1 MNKSKGI
8 NKKDNTEVNEFYDD
22 NLDGARQVRQNIQDL
37 IDEWWENDHLTEEQ
51 QIRKNELFPNEKPS
65 ADEFILALVKH
76 ARKDPKFKKLKE
88 EAEKKERKR
97 QIIKDVLLGIFIFLS
112 LLLVTIHISIMK
124 KMMPINSL
132 KQKHPHLQKTSGSSF
147 DFIKLMEI

>member
-8 NKKDNTEVNEFYDD
+8 DKKDNTEVNEFYDD
-22 NLDGARQVRQNIQDL
+22 SLEGARQVRQNIQDL
-37 IDEWWENDHLTEEQ
+37 IDEWWENNHLTEEQ
-51 QIRKNELFPNEKPS
+51 QIRKNELFPNGKPS

-76 ARKDPKFKKLKE
+76 ARKDPEFKKLEE

-112 LLLVTIHISIMK
+112 LLLVTIHISIMEK
-124 KMMPINSL
+124 NDANKFSQTEI
-132 KQKHPHLQKTSGSSF
+132 SSF
-147 DFIKLMEI
+147 TKDCW

>member
-8 NKKDNTEVNEFYDD
+8 DKKDNTELNEFYDD

-37 IDEWWENDHLTEEQ
+37 IDEWWKNDHLTEEQ
-51 QIRKNELFPNEKPS
+51 QIRKNELFPNGKPS

-88 EAEKKERKR
+88 E
-97 QIIKDVLLGIFIFLS
+97 
-112 LLLVTIHISIMK
+112 
-124 KMMPINSL
+124 
-132 KQKHPHLQKTSGSSF
+132 
-147 DFIKLMEI
+147 